1 MHYSRDPQ
9 IFFKEKKT
17 LKLGPTVLFTHL
29 KIILLQCF
37 QFSVFDNKQYPNRP
51 LKRFF
56 IYILAFYF
64 CFFSFYILFFTLC
77 RYVSHNCSFLCFMRL
92 RLRLKGF
99 NLVTLDYISLKI
111 YLLFIFLIIFSFDN
125 N

>member
-1 MHYSRDPQ
+1 MHYLQNLQ
-9 IFFKEKKT
+9 IFFSGKKT
-17 LKLGPTVLFTHL
+17 LKLDLTVLFTYL
-29 KIILLQCF
+29 KIILLQYF
-37 QFSVFDNKQYPNRP
+37 QFSVFNNKRYPNRP

-77 RYVSHNCSFLCFMRL
+77 KYVSHNCSLLCFMRL
-92 RLRLKGF
+92 RLGLKGF

-111 YLLFIFLIIFSFDN
+111 YLLFIFFNYIFF
-125 N
+125 